1 VCFSLGCTTSALE
14 TPTGFYSIG
23 GAARTDTDREFPGV
37 PVRPSKSR
45 SAAVHANPPQAET
58 SELTRVPQ
66 GRAVAPLAE
75 FACTPRPPRA
85 AWEQLSLLAPP
96 LTRAGRKETSG
107 GMKNG
112 AGEGTHVELVGDG
125 VLLVPRGGDGDAGLR
140 ALPQPR
146 ERVVR
151 RQPRVPV
158 ERQVTRLRGQNRI
171 RGLSLNER
179 DPGEEFHRPR
189 TLVCGSTGVTRV
201 QRGRTLPSATQVS
214 QCSPASQFRS
224 SAHVCPACRA
234 DAAPEHSKSTAAARR
249 GARRRRYDA
258 CLPIFPIR
266 RSYLEETGAARR
278 TS

>member
-23 GAARTDTDREFPGV
+23 GAARTDTDRAFPGV
-37 PVRPSKSR
+37 PVRPSKSSCTQTHPR
-45 SAAVHANPPQAET
+45 RR
-58 SELTRVPQ
+58 RV

-179 DPGEEFHRPR
+179 DPGEELHRPR

>member
-45 SAAVHANPPQAET
+45 RVSSHASRRDAPWRHLPNSRARRAHRGQ
-58 SELTRVPQ
+58 R
-66 GRAVAPLAE
+66 GRE
-75 FACTPRPPRA
+75 
-85 AWEQLSLLAPP
+85 EQLSLLAPP

-171 RGLSLNER
+171 KGLSLNER
-179 DPGEEFHRPR
+179 DPGEELHRPR

-234 DAAPEHSKSTAAARR
+234 DAAPEHSKSTPAARR